1 MSRTVDSVITVVL
14 FVGLVP
20 LVAIACIF
28 AFWNGVRGYSGKTES
43 NASSYSFFIGPL
55 GIPIVA
61 FLCYLVALILAC
73 FSTGYT
79 FYYPL
84 AALGVGFVLSL
95 ALFSIS
101 EHFRSEHYRSVYR
114 QRQIKD

>member
-1 MSRTVDSVITVVL
+1 MSRTVDSVITVAL

-43 NASSYSFFIGPL
+43 NASSYSFFIGPV
-55 GIPIVA
+55 GIPIA
-61 FLCYLVALILAC
+61 TLLCYLVALILAC
-73 FSTGYT
+73 LSSGYT

-84 AALGVGFVLSL
+84 VALGVGFVLTL
-95 ALFSIS
+95 ALFSVS
-101 EHFRSEHYRSVYR
+101 ERFRSEHYRSVYR
-114 QRQIKD
+114 KRETKN